1 MIYAAIIVCH
11 MQGCV
16 GLTDDLSPHE
26 TQEACVARLDEMR
39 QGVVAIFSRT
49 PGARMRAICAP
60 LDEVRRLIPDAF
72 PGAEVEVDA

>member
-16 GLTDDLSPHE
+16 ALTDDLSPHS
-26 TQEACVARLDEMR
+26 TQDACLARLEQMR
-39 QGVVAIFSRT
+39 QATIAVFSRT

-60 LDEVRRLIPDAF
+60 LGEVRRLIPNAF
-72 PGAEVEVDA
+72 PGEDESA